1 MPFIGSSKTSSTSLQ
16 NTQTWNDSFNSSVNE
31 AFNLSVGDTVLKI
44 GSDPDEAG
52 KLEIGKI
59 VALGVIVLSLVFLLS
74 G

>member
-1 MPFIGSSKTSSTSLQ
+1 MQ

-44 GSDPDEAG
+44 GADPDESG
-52 KLEIGKI
+52 KLEIGKM
-59 VALGVIVLSLVFLLS
+59 VAGGVIVLSLVFLLS